1 MAEVERRRADAP
13 AASQAAV
20 DMENLPALL
29 GRLGDDVMR
38 LVDTKLSLVKVE
50 LKEDASFYARNGAF
64 TAVGAMVA
72 LIGFALLNVAVA
84 FFISNLLVLCHDC
97 VLDLRYG
104 LRDGFARLLH
114 ATLKF
119 GLRRV
124 NVGVCGLGHALEP
137 YTSFF
142 SHCLSFLISSRVV
155 VGTGLYAASLF
166 FITSTITPPM
176 TM

>member
-1 MAEVERRRADAP
+1 MAEVERRRADTPLAQP
-13 AASQAAV
+13 AI

-84 FFISNLLVLCHDC
+84 FFISNFFANDAATTAE
-97 VLDLRYG
+97 RFTPTSYG
-104 LRDGFARLLH
+104 LG
-114 ATLKF
+114 
-119 GLRRV
+119 
-124 NVGVCGLGHALEP
+124 
-137 YTSFF
+137 
-142 SHCLSFLISSRVV
+142 FLI
-155 VGTGLYAASLF
+155 TGVLYIVIGGVIVLMMKNRLSAYNPVPTTTLDE
-166 FITSTITPPM
+166 IRKDKQWLKNEI
-176 TM
+176 

>member
-13 AASQAAV
+13 LAQPAIDV
-20 DMENLPALL
+20 EILPALL

-84 FFISNLLVLCHDC
+84 FFISNFFANGAATTAE
-97 VLDLRYG
+97 RFTPTSYG
-104 LRDGFARLLH
+104 LG
-114 ATLKF
+114 
-119 GLRRV
+119 
-124 NVGVCGLGHALEP
+124 
-137 YTSFF
+137 
-142 SHCLSFLISSRVV
+142 FLITGVVYIV
-155 VGTGLYAASLF
+155 VGGVMVLVMKNRLAAYNPVPTTSLDE
-166 FITSTITPPM
+166 IRKDKQWLKNEM
-176 TM
+176 